1 MRFLWLFLLMLCGK
15 IAVHKSSKISE
26 VVEAVDLTEIIAGS
40 LEEGRRI
47 NDKRILQ
54 KKSNSFR
61 VFFVLIVLFILQW
74 FY

>member
-54 KKSNSFR
+54 KKKVIHFE
-61 VFFVLIVLFILQW
+61 FFLC
-74 FY
+74 